1 MTNFRKAVKNL
12 VDSDLPDSAVKDLL
26 REMLCK
32 SKDSDCDNVNRFFAN
47 KPYVVADL
55 PNTRPTWIS

>member
-12 VDSDLPDSAVKDLL
+12 VDSELSDQAVKDLL

-32 SKDSDCDNVNRFFAN
+32 SKEADCDGVNRFF
-47 KPYVVADL
+47 KQPYVVGDF
-55 PNTRPTWIS
+55 PVDRTWIS

>member
-12 VDSDLPDSAVKDLL
+12 VDSDLPDQAVKDLL

-32 SKDSDCDNVNRFFAN
+32 SKESDCDGVNRFF
-47 KPYVVADL
+47 KQPYVVGDF
-55 PNTRPTWIS
+55 PTRNTWVS